1 MSLPSRKDHQELDL
15 SPERDLLGK
24 DEQMTGF
31 VGFLRTEKGY
41 SENTVKNYFMD
52 VAHFLHLTPHIT
64 ADGVCNWKSVA
75 VRHAKHF
82 AMELTAQGLSRASVN
97 RKMSSMRSFFR
108 FLMREGTVEG
118 NPFSQVKS
126 ARGGR
131 RLPVFLDVKQVER
144 LLKAPKA
151 YWDKQQANLQGE
163 TDGRRECEFLAARDT
178 AILEMIYSAGLRIS
192 EAANLKFED
201 IDFISNNFR
210 VRGKGGKERI
220 CIMGSYAE
228 KALREYLEIRQSIG
242 IANRR
247 DHGPLFRNQRG
258 EQLTTRTI
266 ERWFKSYLL
275 EAGLPI
281 DCTPHKLR
289 HSFATHMLANGADL
303 RMVQEMLGHASLST
317 TQIYTHVD
325 IAHLMD
331 VYHKAH
337 PKA

>member
-1 MSLPSRKDHQELDL
+1 MPQSHNDIDL
-15 SPERDLLGK
+15 SAERHLLEN
-24 DEQMTGF
+24 DEHMSGF
-31 VGFLRTEKGY
+31 RQFLKLEKIY
-41 SENTVKNYFMD
+41 SEHTVKNYFMD
-52 VAHFLHLTPHIT
+52 VAHFLHLTPHII
-64 ADGVCNWKSVA
+64 ADGTCQWKSVA

-82 AMELTAQGLSRASVN
+82 AMELTAQGLSRATVN
-97 RKMSSMRSFFR
+97 RKMSSLRSFFR
-108 FLMREGTVEG
+108 FLIRERTVEG

-131 RLPVFLDVKQVER
+131 HLPVFLDVKQVER
-144 LLKAPKA
+144 LLNAPKT
-151 YWDKQQANLQGE
+151 YWSKQQANLQGE

-178 AILEMIYSAGLRIS
+178 AILEIIYSAGLRIS
-192 EAANLKFED
+192 EAVGLNFED
-201 IDFISNNFR
+201 IDFLSNNFR

-220 CIMGSYAE
+220 CIMGSYAD
-228 KALREYLEIRQSIG
+228 KALREYLRQREIIG
-242 IANRR
+242 LAQRR
-247 DHGPLFRNQRG
+247 DHGALFLNQNGKR
-258 EQLTTRTI
+258 LTTRTV

-325 IAHLMD
+325 ISRLME
-331 VYHKAH
+331 VYEKAH

>member
-1 MSLPSRKDHQELDL
+1 MPQAHHEIDL
-15 SPERDLLGK
+15 TAERDLLGK
-24 DEQMTGF
+24 DEQMSGF
-31 VGFLRTEKGY
+31 VQFLKLEKIY
-41 SENTVKNYFMD
+41 SEHTVKNYFMD
-52 VAHFLHLTPHIT
+52 VAHFLHLTPHII
-64 ADGVCNWKSVA
+64 ADGTCQWKSVA

-82 AMELTAQGLSRASVN
+82 AMEMTSQGLSRATVN

-108 FLMREGTVEG
+108 FLMREEIVEG

-144 LLKAPKA
+144 LLNAPKT
-151 YWDKQQANLQGE
+151 YWSKQQANLQGE
-163 TDGRRECEFLAARDT
+163 TDGRRECEFLSARDT
-178 AILEMIYSAGLRIS
+178 AILEIIYSAGLRIS
-192 EAANLKFED
+192 EAVGLNFED
-201 IDFISNNFR
+201 IDFMSNNFR

-220 CIMGSYAE
+220 CIMGSYAD
-228 KALREYLEIRQSIG
+228 KALREYLRQREIIG
-242 IANRR
+242 LAKRR
-247 DHGPLFRNQRG
+247 DHGALFLNQRG
-258 EQLTTRTI
+258 ERLTTRSV

-275 EAGLPI
+275 EANLPI

-325 IAHLMD
+325 IGRLME
-331 VYHKAH
+331 VYEKAH

>member
-1 MSLPSRKDHQELDL
+1 
-15 SPERDLLGK
+15 
-24 DEQMTGF
+24 
-31 VGFLRTEKGY
+31 
-41 SENTVKNYFMD
+41 
-52 VAHFLHLTPHIT
+52 
-64 ADGVCNWKSVA
+64 
-75 VRHAKHF
+75 
-82 AMELTAQGLSRASVN
+82 
-97 RKMSSMRSFFR
+97 
-108 FLMREGTVEG
+108 
-118 NPFSQVKS
+118 
-126 ARGGR
+126 
-131 RLPVFLDVKQVER
+131 
-144 LLKAPKA
+144 
-151 YWDKQQANLQGE
+151 
-163 TDGRRECEFLAARDT
+163 
-178 AILEMIYSAGLRIS
+178 
-192 EAANLKFED
+192 
-201 IDFISNNFR
+201 
-210 VRGKGGKERI
+210 
-220 CIMGSYAE
+220 MGSYAE
-228 KALREYLEIRQSIG
+228 KALREYLEIRQSLG

>member
-1 MSLPSRKDHQELDL
+1 MPKDTIDL
-15 SPERDLLGK
+15 SAERELLGK
-24 DEQMTGF
+24 DEQMQGF
-31 VGFLRTEKGY
+31 RQFLKLEKIYSAHTE
-41 SENTVKNYFMD
+41 KNYFMD
-52 VAHFLHLTPHIT
+52 VAHFLHLTPHII
-64 ADGVCNWKSVA
+64 ADGTCRWQSVA

-82 AMELTAQGLSRASVN
+82 AMELTSQGLSRATVN

-108 FLMREGTVEG
+108 FLMREGIVEG

-144 LLKAPKA
+144 LLNAPKT
-151 YWDKQQANLQGE
+151 YWSKQQSNLQGE

-178 AILEMIYSAGLRIS
+178 AILEIIYSAGLRIS
-192 EAANLKFED
+192 EAVGLNFED
-201 IDFISNNFR
+201 IDFMSNNFR
-210 VRGKGGKERI
+210 VRGKGSKERI
-220 CIMGSYAE
+220 CIMGSYAD
-228 KALREYLEIRQSIG
+228 KALREYLRQREIIG
-242 IANRR
+242 LAKRR
-247 DHGPLFRNQRG
+247 DHGALFLNQKGQR
-258 EQLTTRTI
+258 LTSRSV

-325 IAHLMD
+325 IGRLME

>member
-1 MSLPSRKDHQELDL
+1 MPKDTIDL
-15 SPERDLLGK
+15 SAERELLGK
-24 DEQMTGF
+24 DEQMQGF
-31 VGFLRTEKGY
+31 RQFLKLEKIYSAHTE
-41 SENTVKNYFMD
+41 KNYFMD
-52 VAHFLHLTPHIT
+52 VAHFLHLTPHII
-64 ADGVCNWKSVA
+64 ADGTCRWQSVA

-82 AMELTAQGLSRASVN
+82 AMELTSQGLSRATVN

-108 FLMREGTVEG
+108 FLMREGIVEG

-144 LLKAPKA
+144 LLNAPKT
-151 YWDKQQANLQGE
+151 YWNKQQANLQGE

-178 AILEMIYSAGLRIS
+178 AILEIIYSAGLRIS
-192 EAANLKFED
+192 EAVGLNFED
-201 IDFISNNFR
+201 IDFMSNNFR
-210 VRGKGGKERI
+210 VRGKGSKERI
-220 CIMGSYAE
+220 CIMGSYAD
-228 KALREYLEIRQSIG
+228 KALREYLRQREIIG
-242 IANRR
+242 LAKRR
-247 DHGPLFRNQRG
+247 DHGALFLNQRG
-258 EQLTTRTI
+258 ERLTTRSV

-325 IAHLMD
+325 IGRLME

>member
-1 MSLPSRKDHQELDL
+1 MEKDSLDL
-15 SPERDLLGK
+15 SPERELLGK
-24 DEQMTGF
+24 DELMSRFLQ
-31 VGFLRTEKGY
+31 FLRNEKSY
-41 SENTVKNYFMD
+41 SDNTVKNYFMD
-52 VAHFLHLTPHIT
+52 VAHFLHLTPHIV
-64 ADGVCNWKSVA
+64 ADGACNWKYVA

-108 FLMREGTVEG
+108 FLMRDEKVEG

-131 RLPVFLDVKQVER
+131 RLPVFLDVSQVER
-144 LLKAPKA
+144 LLKAPKL
-151 YWDKQQANLQGE
+151 YWAKQQSNLQGE

-178 AILEMIYSAGLRIS
+178 AILEIIYSAGLRIS
-192 EAANLKFED
+192 EAANLKYED
-201 IDFISNNFR
+201 IDFISSNFR
-210 VRGKGGKERI
+210 VRGKGGKDRL

-228 KALREYLEIRQSIG
+228 KALREYLEIREKLGMKS
-242 IANRR
+242 RR
-247 DHGPLFRNQRG
+247 AHGPLFLNQHG
-258 EQLTTRTI
+258 EQLTTRSI

-303 RMVQEMLGHASLST
+303 RMVQEMLGHSSLST

-325 IAHLMD
+325 IGRLKE
-331 VYHKAH
+331 VYEKAH